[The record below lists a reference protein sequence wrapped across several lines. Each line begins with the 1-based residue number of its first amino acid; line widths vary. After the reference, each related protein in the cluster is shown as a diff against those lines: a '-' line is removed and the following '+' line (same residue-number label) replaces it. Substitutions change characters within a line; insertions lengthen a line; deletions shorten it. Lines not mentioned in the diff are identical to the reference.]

1 MNLREFVNNGQ
12 TTYSQIKQDL
22 FVLYY
27 YQDTP
32 GFFVEFGALDGVD
45 TSNTYLLETEHD
57 WKGILAEPLP
67 RFKEALQTNRTASLD
82 FRCVSSASGETIQF
96 GEVEDFPALSTAV
109 KLKDQ
114 DSVWKQRRQN
124 PKIHD
129 VTTVTLDDLL
139 DEHNAPER
147 IDYLSIDTE
156 GAEYEILS
164 NYSFKR
170 NFNLMTVEHTN
181 AAEEEKL
188 KKLLFAMDYMIV
200 HKDVSTWEN
209 WYAYRPWYETLPKTN
224 ASH

>member
-1 MNLREFVNNGQ
+1 
-12 TTYSQIKQDL
+12 
-22 FVLYY
+22 
-27 YQDTP
+27 
-32 GFFVEFGALDGVD
+32 VD
-45 TSNTYLLETEHD
+45 TSNTYLLEKEHG

-67 RFKEALQTNRTASLD
+67 RFKEALETNRTASLD
-82 FRCVSSASGETIQF
+82 FRCVSSISGETIQF

-124 PKIHD
+124 PRVHD
-129 VTTVTLDDLL
+129 VTTVALDDLL
-139 DEHNAPER
+139 NEHNAPEQ

-164 NYSFKR
+164 HYSFKR

-181 AAEEEKL
+181 AVEEEKI
-188 KKLLFAMDYMIV
+188 KKLLLAMNYMIV

-209 WYAYRPWYETLPKTN
+209 WYAYRPWYEALPKTN
-224 ASH
+224 SSY